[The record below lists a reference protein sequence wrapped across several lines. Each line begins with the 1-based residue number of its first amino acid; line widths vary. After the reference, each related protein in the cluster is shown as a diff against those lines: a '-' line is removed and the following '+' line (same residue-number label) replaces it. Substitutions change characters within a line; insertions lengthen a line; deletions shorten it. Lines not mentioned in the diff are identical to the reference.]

1 MEPSSVRWGLWG
13 VRNGL
18 EADFDAY
25 VQARYAGLL
34 RAALV
39 LCRDRHSAEDLV
51 QTALM
56 RAHRS
61 WRRVREADDPDA
73 YVHRILINASRS
85 WFRRSWHAGPL
96 PAAEPSGAD
105 AHAHADLRDALV
117 RALGALPA
125 AQREALVLRYLTDLS
140 EAATARAL
148 GCSVGTVKSRTSRG
162 LAALRAGGLLT
173 DPMQEAHR

>member
-1 MEPSSVRWGLWG
+1 MRSE
-13 VRNGL
+13 L

-25 VQARYAGLL
+25 VQARYSGLL
-34 RAALV
+34 RAALM

-56 RAHRS
+56 RVHRS
-61 WRRVREADDPDA
+61 WRRVRAADNPDA
-73 YVHRILINASRS
+73 YVHRVLVNASRS

-96 PAAEPSGAD
+96 PLVEPPVGD
-105 AHAHADLRDALV
+105 AHAHTDLRDALV

-125 AQREALVLRYLTDLS
+125 TQREALALRYLTDLS
-140 EAATARAL
+140 EADTARAL

-173 DPMQEAHR
+173 DATQEAHR